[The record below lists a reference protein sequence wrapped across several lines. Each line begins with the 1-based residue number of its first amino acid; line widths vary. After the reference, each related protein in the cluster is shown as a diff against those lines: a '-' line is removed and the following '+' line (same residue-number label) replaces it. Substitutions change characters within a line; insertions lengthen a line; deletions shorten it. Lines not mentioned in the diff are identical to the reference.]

1 MRAIALSLIAVNILY
16 FLYQG
21 FYLEAKSTPL
31 SVRSVDESLERI
43 YLLSENSNAGIQQQ
57 QQEEMDL
64 VINNPIF
71 LDREDSSLCQTI
83 GPFKGLFEGQAALE
97 KLVALEFDV
106 ELKAV
111 DRATAESDYRVMIPP
126 ATSLQAAFR
135 KLRELKSQEIDSY
148 VITQGS
154 DSLGISLGVF
164 STEAAAVSLQK
175 TLQASGYEA
184 KITAIPILDRQFW
197 LYGVGGRNFE
207 INDALMVELVEEYP
221 GIEQKEG
228 QCVE

>member
-1 MRAIALSLIAVNILY
+1 MRAIALSLIAVNIVY
-16 FLYQG
+16 FFYQG
-21 FYLEAKSTPL
+21 FYLEPKSPAL
-31 SVRSVDESLERI
+31 SVRAVDKSLETVF
-43 YLLSENSNAGIQQQ
+43 LLSENSTAGIQQNQ
-57 QQEEMDL
+57 EMDL
-64 VINNPIF
+64 VINNPIL
-71 LDREDSSLCQTI
+71 LDRQDSGLCQAI
-83 GPFKGLFEGQAALE
+83 GPFEGLFEGQAALE

-106 ELKAV
+106 ELKAI
-111 DRATAESDYRVMIPP
+111 DRAMAESDYRVMIPP
-126 ATSLQAAFR
+126 AASLQAAFR

-164 STEAAAVSLQK
+164 STKSAAVSLQQ

-184 KITAIPILDRQFW
+184 KITAIPILERQFW
-197 LYGVGGRNFE
+197 LYGVGGRDFK
-207 INDALMVELVEEYP
+207 INDALMAGLVEEYP